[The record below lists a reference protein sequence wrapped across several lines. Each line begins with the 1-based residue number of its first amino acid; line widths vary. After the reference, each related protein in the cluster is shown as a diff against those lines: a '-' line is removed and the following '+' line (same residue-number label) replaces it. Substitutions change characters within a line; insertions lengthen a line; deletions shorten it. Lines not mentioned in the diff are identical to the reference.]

1 MHVSDH
7 SSFES
12 ISHSVELDV
21 LHRVFAVELNP
32 TKAGTTAEGLPEHL
46 LDQRRWMSS
55 SKRRRAPMKMTCHEP
70 G

>member
-46 LDQRRWMSS
+46 LDQKAMSS
-55 SKRRRAPMKMTCHEP
+55 SKRRAPMKMTCHEP